1 MGLMNMF
8 SKKKDNNKVE
18 QQVVEDYYTPV
29 VEPVGELPVSNGE
42 HISKFMDNP
51 IDINNTS
58 NVQNSII
65 FDDEKPSQI
74 LTTEQKELADNGFYL
89 TMPSYQEPAVNP
101 TASLFANANTNNEIY
116 QSNPDSY
123 SALDDEL
130 PYNDEDE
137 DVFNNSIDGSYSSV
151 SGQSYDDDRVN
162 EHKFFS
168 TSVDE
173 IDNYKNQLN
182 QDGRDKT
189 KIIGDSSIFS
199 IGRIDDNK

>member
-58 NVQNSII
+58 TVQNSII
-65 FDDEKPSQI
+65 FEDEKPSQI

-89 TMPSYQEPAVNP
+89 TMPSYPEPTVNP
-101 TASLFANANTNNEIY
+101 TTSLNPIDGLY
-116 QSNPDSY
+116 QDTSNDDSY

-130 PYNDEDE
+130 PYNDDEE
-137 DVFNNSIDGSYSSV
+137 DVFNNSIDGSYGSAAS
-151 SGQSYDDDRVN
+151 QTYDDNKVN

-173 IDNYKNQLN
+173 IDNYKNQLGQN
-182 QDGRDKT
+182 GKDKT
-189 KIIGDSSIFS
+189 KIIGDSSIFN
-199 IGRIDDNK
+199 IGRIDDNR